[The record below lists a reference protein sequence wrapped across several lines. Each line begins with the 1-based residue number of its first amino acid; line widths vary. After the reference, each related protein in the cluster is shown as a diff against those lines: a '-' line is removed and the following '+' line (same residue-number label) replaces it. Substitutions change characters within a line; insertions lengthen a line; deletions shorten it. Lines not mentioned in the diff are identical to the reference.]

1 MIHTDQVKTVKMKV
15 VYRGSGQAYS
25 ESFRREIFEATLLI
39 GWFVVESTAVTRRQG
54 RFVKSFSRFHIYP
67 PPKIYLEERRPPT
80 LDYCL
85 AQSKRYSGL

>member
-1 MIHTDQVKTVKMKV
+1 MKV